1 MTVKMIDQI
10 IFVIYIDYIMIP
22 VSRTTRSI
30 IKPLQP
36 IYDML
41 SPLAYPII
49 RIAVGVMMIPHG
61 YGKLFNDGGIERTAK
76 FFSSISIEPSVF
88 FAWYVGIIE
97 FVGGI
102 CVAIGLLTRIFSA
115 QLVGVLFVAT
125 FVVHFQNGF
134 LWVKGGYEY
143 PLMWMLIMIAITLR
157 GGSTL
162 SIDNQLPKEF

>member
-10 IFVIYIDYIMIP
+10 IFVIYIDHIMIP

-61 YGKLFNDGGIERTAK
+61 YGKLFNDGPRPTFKRYCNNGVALK
-76 FFSSISIEPSVF
+76 FI
-88 FAWYVGIIE
+88 
-97 FVGGI
+97 
-102 CVAIGLLTRIFSA
+102 
-115 QLVGVLFVAT
+115 
-125 FVVHFQNGF
+125 
-134 LWVKGGYEY
+134 
-143 PLMWMLIMIAITLR
+143 
-157 GGSTL
+157 
-162 SIDNQLPKEF
+162 PKS

>member
-1 MTVKMIDQI
+1 
-10 IFVIYIDYIMIP
+10 MIP
-22 VSRTTRSI
+22 VSRTTRAI

-36 IYDML
+36 VYDLL
-41 SPLAYPII
+41 SNLSYPLI
-49 RIAVGVMMIPHG
+49 RFAAGVMMIPHG
-61 YGKLFNDGGIERTAK
+61 YGKVFGGIDRTAN
-76 FFSSISIEPSVF
+76 FFSSIGIEPAIF

-102 CVAIGLLTRIFSA
+102 CVALGLLTRIFSI
-115 QLVGVLFVAT
+115 QLIGVLFVAT
-125 FVVHFQNGF
+125 FFVHFQNGF

-162 SIDNQLPKEF
+162 SSDNQLPREF